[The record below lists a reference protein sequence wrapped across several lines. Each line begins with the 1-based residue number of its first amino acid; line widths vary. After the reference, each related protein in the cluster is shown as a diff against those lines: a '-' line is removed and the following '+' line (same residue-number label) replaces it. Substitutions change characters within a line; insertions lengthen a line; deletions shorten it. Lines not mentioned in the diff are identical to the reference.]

1 MEWDASQFSLA
12 DFYYSDSDS
21 PLTPPADYLAWRRAT
36 AWATSLYE
44 PVLCDPV
51 GPINRLQTATGM
63 HRVINMTSY
72 GYLGLGRHPAIIAA
86 AKQALDD
93 YGTGACGSPIL
104 SGKGALYQTL
114 EHKLA
119 ALTGYPSVLIFNSG
133 FGGAL
138 GSAAGLMR
146 KGDVA
151 VVDARAHISM
161 VDGLKIGGAK
171 IAFFEHN
178 DPRALDE
185 ALSAHTGARR
195 LIFVD
200 GLYSMDGDMA
210 DLPALL
216 DVAESHGVG
225 IFVDEAHSILCCGP
239 TGGGVV
245 EHFGAR
251 ARVGV
256 QYGTLSKAFS
266 CGGGFAA
273 APTDLIEYLRFY
285 SNAYGFTCA
294 LPPSVV
300 AAASAVID
308 VIQAETWRR
317 AQLWEN
323 AAYFRTRL
331 QSLGIN
337 TGHLDQLRRA
347 DCRRRGPGAALRA
360 RSSAPRAWAVPDA
373 GGLPDRAARPG
384 AVPRERHGA
393 CTRERCWTRR
403 CRSSRT
409 CSCRRCGRGACSTR
423 GRSDSRRARHRR
435 LLRAWCRHR
444 GAPRR
449 PRSSRVCGQPARH
462 G

>member
-21 PLTPPADYLAWRRAT
+21 PLTPPADYVAWRRDT

-44 PVLCDPV
+44 PVLCDPA
-51 GPINRLQTATGM
+51 GPINRLQTATGT

-72 GYLGLGRHPAIIAA
+72 GYLGLARHPAIIAA

-104 SGKGALYQTL
+104 SGKSTLLQAL

-337 TGHLDQLRRA
+337 TGTSTSYVVPIVVGEDRALLYELGHQLRAQGLFLTPVDYPTVPLDQARFRA
-347 DCRRRGPGAALRA
+347 SVTALHTREVLDEALQILEDVFVPPMRA
-360 RSSAPRAWAVPDA
+360 R
-373 GGLPDRAARPG
+373 GLLHAR
-384 AVPRERHGA
+384 
-393 CTRERCWTRR
+393 TI
-403 CRSSRT
+403 
-409 CSCRRCGRGACSTR
+409 
-423 GRSDSRRARHRR
+423 
-435 LLRAWCRHR
+435 
-444 GAPRR
+444 
-449 PRSSRVCGQPARH
+449 
-462 G
+462 

>member
-1 MEWDASQFSLA
+1 
-12 DFYYSDSDS
+12 
-21 PLTPPADYLAWRRAT
+21 
-36 AWATSLYE
+36 
-44 PVLCDPV
+44 
-51 GPINRLQTATGM
+51 
-63 HRVINMTSY
+63 
-72 GYLGLGRHPAIIAA
+72 
-86 AKQALDD
+86 
-93 YGTGACGSPIL
+93 
-104 SGKGALYQTL
+104 
-114 EHKLA
+114 
-119 ALTGYPSVLIFNSG
+119 
-133 FGGAL
+133 
-138 GSAAGLMR
+138 MR

-178 DPRALDE
+178 DARALDE
-185 ALSAHTGARR
+185 VLSAHTGTRR

-225 IFVDEAHSILCCGP
+225 HLRGRGAFDPLLRPERAAAWSN
-239 TGGGVV
+239 TS
-245 EHFGAR
+245 AR
-251 ARVGV
+251 ARASACS
-256 QYGTLSKAFS
+256 TARCRRRSP
-266 CGGGFAA
+266 AA
-273 APTDLIEYLRFY
+273 AALRPRSTDLIEYLRFY
-285 SNAYGFTCA
+285 SNTYGFTCA

-308 VIQAETWRR
+308 VMQTETWRR

-323 AAYFRTRL
+323 AAYFRTQL

-347 DCRRRGPGAALRA
+347 DRGRRGPRAALRA
-360 RSSAPRAWAVPDA
+360 RPSSCATHGLFVTPVDYPTVPLDQARFRASVTALA
-373 GGLPDRAARPG
+373 HARG
-384 AVPRERHGA
+384 A
-393 CTRERCWTRR
+393 
-403 CRSSRT
+403 
-409 CSCRRCGRGACSTR
+409 GRGAADHRGRVRAGRCGPRACCTR

-435 LLRAWCRHR
+435 LLRARCRHG

>member
-1 MEWDASQFSLA
+1 MAWDASQFSLA

-21 PLTPPADYLAWRRAT
+21 PLTPPADYLAWRRDT

-44 PVLCDPV
+44 PVICESA
-51 GPINRLQTATGM
+51 GPINQLQTATGK

-72 GYLGLGRHPAIIAA
+72 GYLGLVRHPAVIAA

-104 SGKGALYQTL
+104 SGKSVLHQEL
-114 EHKLA
+114 ERKLG
-119 ALTGYPSVLIFNSG
+119 ALTGYPSVLVFNSG

-171 IAFFEHN
+171 IEFFEHN
-178 DPRALDE
+178 NARALDE
-185 ALSAHTGARR
+185 VLSKTAGTRR

-210 DLPALL
+210 DLPVLL
-216 DVAESHGVG
+216 DVADSHDVG
-225 IFVDEAHSILCCGP
+225 MFVDEAHSILCCGP
-239 TGGGVV
+239 NGGGVV
-245 EHFGAR
+245 EHFGVR
-251 ARVGV
+251 HRVGV

-273 APTDLIEYLRFY
+273 ASTDLIEYLRFY
-285 SNAYGFTCA
+285 SNTYGFTCA

-300 AAASAVID
+300 AAAAAVID
-308 VIQAETWRR
+308 VMQTETWRR

-323 AAYFRTRL
+323 AAYFRAQL
-331 QSLGIN
+331 HALGVN
-337 TGHLDQLRRA
+337 TGTSTSYVVPIVVGEQRALLYELGHQLRAAGLFVTPVDYPTVPLGQSRFRA
-347 DCRRRGPGAALRA
+347 SVTALHTRDVLDEALQIIEDVFVPAMRA
-360 RSSAPRAWAVPDA
+360 K
-373 GGLPDRAARPG
+373 GLLHAEAI
-384 AVPRERHGA
+384 
-393 CTRERCWTRR
+393 
-403 CRSSRT
+403 
-409 CSCRRCGRGACSTR
+409 
-423 GRSDSRRARHRR
+423 
-435 LLRAWCRHR
+435 
-444 GAPRR
+444 
-449 PRSSRVCGQPARH
+449 
-462 G
+462 